1 MRTLFLSGFYL
12 FFLISGCS
20 AVFVFALGY
29 IWVDLF
35 SPQTLAGGLIGQ
47 VPLSMVIGSAAIGG
61 YLLFDRRDPPRPTL
75 GLWLIVLWAIWITLT
90 GLWAE
95 VPAAAWEKWN
105 WAIKTVAFSAF
116 LPFVIRSRI
125 QIEAMVLTIVLSLGG
140 TLLAGGARTLLTGG
154 GYEVKL
160 GLASGNSG
168 LAEGSTL
175 ATTAIALIPLI
186 LWVRSDSV
194 LMPKGPV
201 WNWFCVGLIAA
212 AVLTAL
218 GSFERTGLVAL
229 AVLVFCLWLRSRRKM
244 LHGGAG
250 VCLAL
255 AGLAAMSGVWY
266 DRMATIS
273 TFRAEDSALTRI
285 AVWLWTLHYAM
296 DHPLGGG
303 FGVYLI
309 DHFEV
314 PIAGTGEILEITA
327 RAFHSIYFEILGE
340 QGVVG
345 LGIFAMMVVSM
356 FVSLRTV
363 GRAKPLA
370 PEDAW
375 LAGLAKAVMV
385 STLVYLAGGAFV
397 GIAFQPF
404 FYYLFACSIS
414 LHHYGLRRDGRAME
428 VARWPG

>member
-1 MRTLFLSGFYL
+1 MRTLFLSGIYL
-12 FFLISGCS
+12 FFLISGFS
-20 AVFVFALGY
+20 SVFVFSLGY

-35 SPQTLAGGLIGQ
+35 SPQSLADGPVGEL
-47 VPLSMVIGSAAIGG
+47 PLSMIIGVAAIGG

-75 GLWLIVLWAIWITLT
+75 GLWLIVSWAIWITLT
-90 GLWAE
+90 TLWAE

-154 GYEVKL
+154 GYQVKL

-175 ATTAIALIPLI
+175 ATTAIAIIPLI
-186 LWVRSDSV
+186 LCMRTHS
-194 LMPKGPV
+194 LLLPKGPLRH
-201 WNWFCVGLIAA
+201 WLCFGLIAA

-218 GSFERTGLVAL
+218 GSFERTGLIAL
-229 AVLVFCLWLRSRRKM
+229 AVLAFCLWLRSRRKW
-244 LHGGAG
+244 LHGGAAAG
-250 VCLAL
+250 VAL
-255 AGLAAMSGVWY
+255 AGLGAMSGVWY

-285 AVWLWTLHYAM
+285 AVWLWTLHYAA

-309 DHFEV
+309 NHFEV
-314 PIAGTGEILEITA
+314 PIAGTGDVLEITA

-340 QGVVG
+340 QGIVG
-345 LGIFAMMVVSM
+345 LAIFAAMVVYL
-356 FVSLRTV
+356 FASLRSV
-363 GRAKPLA
+363 GKAGA
-370 PEDAW
+370 ASAEDAW
-375 LAGLAKAVMV
+375 LAGLAQALTI
-385 STLVYLAGGAFV
+385 SALIYLAGGAFV

-404 FYYLFACSIS
+404 FYYLFAGALS
-414 LHHYGLRRDGRAME
+414 LHHFAARRDPRSLEA
-428 VARWPG
+428 A